1 MLRID
6 YFDASALAKRYVEEP
21 GSDRVRSLLVGGLV
35 ATSRISEV
43 EVASAL
49 ARRCREGGFSETE
62 RDRAIQALHSDLRSL
77 FVVEVTATVNRK
89 SVSLLKRHPLR
100 AADALQLASCLEL
113 AEQLH
118 LGVRFV
124 AFDSRLHK
132 AAADE
137 GLDVLT

>member
-1 MLRID
+1 M
-6 YFDASALAKRYVEEP
+6 
-21 GSDRVRSLLVGGLV
+21 

-49 ARRCREGGFSETE
+49 VRRCREGGLSEPE
-62 RDRAIQALHSDLRSL
+62 RDRALQAFERDLRSL
-77 FVVEVTATVNRK
+77 FVVEVTASVNRK
-89 SVSLLKRHPLR
+89 SISLLKRHPLR

-113 AEQLH
+113 AQQLQR
-118 LGVRFV
+118 GVRFV
-124 AFDSRLHK
+124 AFDSRLHR